1 MILITGATGGFGT
14 STIKFLIDNGFPAA
28 DIAALARNEGKTPAL
43 RDLGVEVRHGDYDDY
58 PSLVKAFT
66 GIEKLLFISGSE
78 IGKRDKQ
85 HENIVKA
92 ARQASVQHII
102 YTSFDRKDDRED
114 SPIAM
119 ITNTHILTEKM
130 IIESGLKYTF
140 MRNAL
145 YAEGL
150 PMFLGKDV
158 LEKGIHLPAGDGK
171 VPFASRTD
179 MAEAAAN
186 IIAESG
192 HENKSYRTVNLKNY
206 SFYEIAEILSKITG
220 KQIKYF
226 CPETE
231 DYKNALI
238 NAGIPKEVVGG
249 LIAWFEG
256 IRQGYFESPYSDMEE
271 LLGRKPTDLK
281 SILSKIY

>member
-1 MILITGATGGFGT
+1 MILITGSTGGFGT
-14 STIKFLIDNGFPAA
+14 STINFLIDNGFPPA
-28 DIAALARNEGKTPAL
+28 DIAALARNEGKTAKL
-43 RDLGVEVRHGDYDDY
+43 REFGVEVRPGDYDDY

-119 ITNTHILTEKM
+119 ITHTHILTEKM

-158 LEKGIHLPAGDGK
+158 LERGIYLPAGDGK

-186 IIAESG
+186 IMAESG

-206 SFYEIAEILSKITG
+206 SFYEIAEILSKLTG
-220 KQIKYF
+220 RQIKYF
-226 CPETE
+226 CPEAG
-231 DYKNALI
+231 DYKNTLI
-238 NAGIPKEVVGG
+238 NAGVPKEAVGG

-256 IRQGYFESPYSDMEE
+256 IRQGYFESSYSDMEE
-271 LLGRKPTDLK
+271 LLGRKPADLK
-281 SILSKIY
+281 TILSKIY